1 MTRELTFAEAIHE
14 AIEQE
19 MIRDPKVFVLGEDV
33 QLLRHPLLEKFG
45 EERVRN
51 TPISESAFI
60 GAATGAA
67 YSGMRPIVE
76 LMMIDF
82 FGVAADQIMNHMAKI
97 TYLSGGQLRVPL
109 VIRAACGGGYGDG
122 AHQSQTIWALFAHMP
137 GLKVVIPSTPYDAKG
152 LMIQAIRDD
161 NPVLYLEH
169 KLLADYWLGL
179 LAGANRYKDIQAEFN
194 VPKAGSKGSVPEAP
208 YTIPLGKAEIRRQG
222 TDLTVVSVGVMVH
235 RALAVAEHLAAEGKG
250 LEVIDLR
257 SLVPLD
263 RRTVID
269 SVMKTR
275 KLLVVDEDHKSY
287 GLTGEIVAS
296 VAEEAAG
303 SLDDFKRV
311 AALDT
316 SIPFSLALERVMLPS
331 EESIE
336 AAARAMLKRG
346 KGVSSRGGPK
356 PRRGR

>member
-1 MTRELTFAEAIHE
+1 MARDLTFAEAIQE

-19 MIRDPKVFVLGEDV
+19 MTRDPSVFILGEDV

-82 FGVAADQIMNHMAKI
+82 FGVAADQIVNHMAKI

-122 AHQSQTIWALFAHMP
+122 AHQSQTLWSLFAHVP
-137 GLKVVIPSTPYDAKG
+137 GLKVVVPSTPYDAKG

-194 VPKAGSKGSVPEAP
+194 VPKAGAKGAVPEDP
-208 YTIPLGKAEIRRQG
+208 YAVPFGKAEIRRQG
-222 TDLTVVSVGVMVH
+222 KDLTVVSVGVMVH
-235 RALAVAEHLAAEGKG
+235 RALTVADHLAAEGKS

-257 SLVPLD
+257 TLVPLD

-269 SVMKTR
+269 SVKKTR
-275 KLLVVDEDHKSY
+275 KLLVVDEDHRSY
-287 GLTGEIVAS
+287 GLTGEMAAS

-303 SLDDFKRV
+303 SLDDYKRV

-331 EESIE
+331 EASIE
-336 AAARAMLKRG
+336 RPARAMVAKAER
-346 KGVSSRGGPK
+346 V
-356 PRRGR
+356 PRRPRRAK

>member
-1 MTRELTFAEAIHE
+1 MARELTFAEAIHE
-14 AIEQE
+14 AVEGE
-19 MIRDPKVFVLGEDV
+19 MARDPGVFILGEDV
-33 QLLRHPLLEKFG
+33 QLLRQPLLQRFG

-51 TPISESAFI
+51 TPISESAFM

-67 YSGMRPIVE
+67 SAGMRPIVE

-122 AHQSQTIWALFAHMP
+122 AHQSQTLWALFAHVP

-179 LAGANRYKDIQAEFN
+179 LAGANRYKDLQAEFN
-194 VPKAGSKGSVPEAP
+194 VPKDGAKGRVPEETYA
-208 YTIPLGKAEIRRQG
+208 IPFGKAAIRRRG
-222 TDLTVVSVGVMVH
+222 MELTVVSIGVMVH
-235 RALAVAEHLAAEGKG
+235 RALAVAEHLAAEGRS

-257 SLVPLD
+257 TLVPLD
-263 RRTVID
+263 RETVIE
-269 SVMKTR
+269 SVRKTR
-275 KLLVVDEDHKSY
+275 KLLVVDEDHRSY
-287 GLTGEIVAS
+287 GLTGEIAAS
-296 VAEEAAG
+296 VAEEAAS
-303 SLDDFKRV
+303 SLDDYKRV

-331 EESIE
+331 EERIE
-336 AAARAMLKRG
+336 TAARAMLK
-346 KGVSSRGGPK
+346 
-356 PRRGR
+356 

>member
-1 MTRELTFAEAIHE
+1 MARELTFAEAIHE
-14 AIEQE
+14 AIDQE
-19 MIRDPKVFVLGEDV
+19 MARDPRIFIMGEDV
-33 QLLRHPLLEKFG
+33 QLLRNPLLEKYG
-45 EERVRN
+45 GERVRN
-51 TPISESAFI
+51 TPISESAFM

-97 TYLSGGQLRVPL
+97 PYLSAGQLKVPL
-109 VIRAACGGGYGDG
+109 VIRASCGGGYGDG

-194 VPKAGSKGSVPEAP
+194 VPKDGAKGPVPEES
-208 YTIPLGKAEIRRQG
+208 YTLPFGRAEIRRQG
-222 TDLTVVSVGVMVH
+222 RDLTIVSVGVMAH
-235 RALAVAEHLAAEGKG
+235 RCLAVAEHLAAAGKSV
-250 LEVIDLR
+250 EVIDLR
-257 SLVPLD
+257 TLVPLD
-263 RRTVID
+263 RQTVID
-269 SVMKTR
+269 SVKKTR

-287 GLTGEIVAS
+287 GLTGEIAAS
-296 VAEEAAG
+296 VAEEAVAH
-303 SLDDFKRV
+303 LDDYKRV

-316 SIPFSLALERVMLPS
+316 SIPFSLALERVMLPT

-336 AAARAMLKRG
+336 AAARAMLK
-346 KGVSSRGGPK
+346 
-356 PRRGR
+356 